1 MKVNEILKEMD
12 DYHREFK
19 RRELQHELGHETNNI
34 QVLINGKRWKV
45 FPGRGYADSFEE
57 RQHLRK
63 MEQWAERKTAL
74 TGKKWEVHLTGAD
87 PSIEESATP
96 GATSAANIGTVDAPH
111 ISPGKARGKKSYTG
125 SPGSGSGTKSP
136 PQPKVKQKKNKDGTA
151 KNALDMKGT
160 SIFGGAIKR

>member
-1 MKVNEILKEMD
+1 MKVTEILKEMD

-19 RRELQHELGHETNNI
+19 RRELQHELGHERNNI
-34 QVLINGKRWKV
+34 QVSINGKPWKV
-45 FPGRGYADSFEE
+45 FAGRGTADSHEE
-57 RQHLRK
+57 FKHLQHMK
-63 MEQWAERKTAL
+63 SWAAKKSAA

-87 PSIEESATP
+87 PTVEESATP

-111 ISPGKARGKKSYTG
+111 LSPGKARGKKSYTG

-151 KNALDMKGT
+151 VNALDMKGANL
-160 SIFGGAIKR
+160 FGQPIKR